1 MKKFILFSFLLFI
14 TLISFSGVAE
24 GQSSKIK
31 SVSNTS
37 VSSLNGCWKRISV
50 IVNGKP
56 EANPLEQI
64 RLFNDGFYTYI
75 GEDSAHN
82 WTRTFGGTYDISNNI
97 FKETTRYSSFPAVVG
112 VTHWQEFKITGDTV
126 SFKLFTK
133 MIDPAG
139 KELPQPAYTRELILV
154 RVKK

>member
-75 GEDSAHN
+75 GEDSAHS
-82 WTRTFGGTYDISNNI
+82 WTRTFGGIYEVSNNM
-97 FKETTRYSSFPAVVG
+97 FKETTRYCTFPTVVG
-112 VTHWQEFKITGDTV
+112 LTHWQEFKITGDTV
-126 SFKLFTK
+126 SFKLFNK